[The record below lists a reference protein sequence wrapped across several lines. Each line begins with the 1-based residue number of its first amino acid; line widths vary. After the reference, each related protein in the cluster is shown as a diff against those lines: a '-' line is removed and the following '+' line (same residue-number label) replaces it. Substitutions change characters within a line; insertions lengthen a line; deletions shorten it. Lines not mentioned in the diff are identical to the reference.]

1 MIRGASSTT
10 QNPFLGE
17 WRIVE
22 MAQWDRDYIDMVV
35 PGHFTFER
43 GGHGSF
49 QFGVVDGGLDCR
61 LVSSSEGPRVE
72 FTWEG
77 FSEMDQVSGR
87 GWATLRNGEIVG
99 HLYFHAGDDSSFR
112 AVPKRKRALTAR
124 PTRTRRKRSAT
135 DNHRARR
142 AGGRGR

>member
-112 AVPKRKRALTAR
+112 ATPAMIRRFAQFPRGSAL
-124 PTRTRRKRSAT
+124 
-135 DNHRARR
+135 
-142 AGGRGR
+142 